1 MIRDDVCEVL
11 TDGFAGTGDYTL
23 NGARSPRY
31 VRFRDRWP
39 NDASFVYTVATESS
53 QPAANGPK
61 REQGIGR
68 LVLGTPDRIE
78 RVTVLRSSSNDGT
91 VTWLSTD
98 RPVIFVTAPLEA
110 LAGYLPDDRDPIAGD
125 DLVTVNDTGVV
136 FCHDVTAGN
145 RVLSVLA
152 ISHLV
157 KKPFFRFGVVGIGS
171 GSNHVAVT
179 PDADD
184 RINYGTAGAAFN
196 VAGNSGIRWF
206 CLTPALGGWSTE

>member
-39 NDASFVYTVATESS
+39 NGSRFLYSVSTESS

-61 REQGIGR
+61 RESGIGEMIW
-68 LVLGTPDRIE
+68 GSPDRIE
-78 RVTVLRSSSNDGT
+78 RVTVLRSSNNDAV

-110 LAGYLPDDRDPIAGD
+110 LAGYLPDYRAIGATDA
-125 DLVTVNDTGVV
+125 LVTVNDTGAV
-136 FCHDVTAGN
+136 FCHDVTAGH
-145 RVLSVLA
+145 RTLSVLA

-171 GSNHVAVT
+171 GANHVAVT

-184 RINYGTAGAAFN
+184 RINYGTAGASFD
-196 VAGNSGIRWF
+196 VAGNSGIQWF
-206 CLTPALGGWSTE
+206 RVTPALGGWSTE